1 MRIRSKYTH
10 SCSTR
15 TFIRPSR
22 HLHGIYTLALQHT
35 CAGRAKE
42 NRRAPRALESPSTAI
57 NATQKGTHERED
69 LLPDDRPPQPISRR
83 TAPRRTPPRQSSVV
97 TAFWWLCELSVLRF
111 RHLAFDGQ
119 EDGLDTAAP
128 IPLHF
133 DRVRIECAISF
144 LRSERRERERG
155 ERDVSATSSQGGICC
170 GGTYDKRIVDLRL
183 EFDGR
188 DLVGIVIAATD

>member
-10 SCSTR
+10 SSSTR

-69 LLPDDRPPQPISRR
+69 LLPDDHPPQPISRR

-144 LRSERRERERG
+144 LRSERRERERR
-155 ERDVSATSSQGGICC
+155 ETSAPRAHREGS
-170 GGTYDKRIVDLRL
+170 V
-183 EFDGR
+183 
-188 DLVGIVIAATD
+188 AAALTTNG

>member
-1 MRIRSKYTH
+1 MPDAPKKIGAHRALSR
-10 SCSTR
+10 
-15 TFIRPSR
+15 RPS
-22 HLHGIYTLALQHT
+22 A
-35 CAGRAKE
+35 
-42 NRRAPRALESPSTAI
+42 AI
-57 NATQKGTHERED
+57 NATQKGIRERRS
-69 LLPDDRPPQPISRR
+69 PARRPSPQPISRR

-119 EDGLDTAAP
+119 EDGLDAAAP

-144 LRSERRERERG
+144 LRSERRERE